1 MAPRSSKTKKGADTI
16 GSRLSLVIKS
26 GKVQLGYKQSIKSL
40 RNGKAKLI
48 LIAGNCPPLRKS
60 EMEYYAML
68 SKVPVHHY
76 QGDNVSPASRNLVRF
91 PFR

>member
-1 MAPRSSKTKKGADTI
+1 MAPKTKKGADTI

-76 QGDNVSPASRNLVRF
+76 QGDNVSLPIRNLVRF